1 MGSRENS
8 QNFNQMDDPT
18 ALRILHRLANADP
31 DYNEVTEIFGNLVL
45 PPLPASRQAEI
56 CKETLHAL
64 KELSPE
70 RGPVIEKLSQEKS
83 GQQFFEPASAIW
95 LACIVVLLR
104 SHIKYHKKSDGAWE
118 FKVEY
123 QPADSKFII
132 DFLKKI
138 SSFLPG
144 SGAE

>member
-1 MGSRENS
+1 MGSPENS
-8 QNFNQMDDPT
+8 QNFNQIDDPT

-31 DYNEVTEIFGNLVL
+31 DYNEVTEIFGNSVL
-45 PPLPASRQAEI
+45 PPILASQQAEI
-56 CKETLHAL
+56 CKETLHVI

-118 FKVEY
+118 FKIEHK
-123 QPADSKFII
+123 PADSKVIT

-138 SSFLPG
+138 ISFLPG
-144 SGAE
+144 SGAD